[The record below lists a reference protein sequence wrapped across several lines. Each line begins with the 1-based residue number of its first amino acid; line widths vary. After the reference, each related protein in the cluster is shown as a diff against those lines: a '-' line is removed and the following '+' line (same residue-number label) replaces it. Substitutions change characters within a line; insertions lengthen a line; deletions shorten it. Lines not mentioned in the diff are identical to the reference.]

1 MRMDEISKNTES
13 KTTKVSLQEAKL
25 REIRLFQNKNKTK
38 IKHKTDLDGATVPHA
53 ASLRLGARHELF
65 GVLESFLF
73 DLQEIRRIVPVGRR
87 SYRL

>member
-1 MRMDEISKNTES
+1 MDEISKNTES
-13 KTTKVSLQEAKL
+13 KTTNVSLQESKI
-25 REIRLFQNKNKTK
+25 RETRLFQNKNKTK
-38 IKHKTDLDGATVPHA
+38 IKHKTDLDGATVPHV

-65 GVLESFLF
+65 CVLENFLF